1 MALPTTMDQTQ
12 AEETL
17 GIIQNTLKN
26 FSWTQAA
33 VISAMLVTCV
43 VAIRILVG
51 VADRALARTK
61 MDPGIRT
68 FLRSGLKVILWMVAL
83 CALLGYLGVPMTS
96 MVALLSVL
104 GLALSLAIQGILAN
118 LAGGIMILTAHPFSA
133 GDFVEAAGVSGTVQE
148 VGLVYTKLYT
158 TDNKVVYVP
167 NGEISGKTITNYNGN
182 DTRRV
187 ELKLNLS
194 YNADPEQVKAVLAR
208 VVGEHPLTLPTPEAV
223 IRVNGYGGSAVEYVV
238 RTWCATADYWDVRF
252 DLLEQAKAALDAAGL
267 EMTYDHL
274 NVHIVEPRS

>member
-133 GDFVEAAGVSGTVQE
+133 GDFVEAAGISGTVQE

-274 NVHIVEPRS
+274 NVHMMEK

>member
-33 VISAMLVTCV
+33 VISAMLVACV

-194 YNADPEQVKAVLAR
+194 YNADPERVKAVLAR

-274 NVHIVEPRS
+274 NVHMMEK

>member
-133 GDFVEAAGVSGTVQE
+133 GDFVEAAGVSGMVQE

-194 YNADPEQVKAVLAR
+194 YNADPERVKAVLAR

-274 NVHIVEPRS
+274 NVHMMEK

>member
-148 VGLVYTKLYT
+148 VGL
-158 TDNKVVYVP
+158 D
-167 NGEISGKTITNYNGN
+167 
-182 DTRRV
+182 
-187 ELKLNLS
+187 
-194 YNADPEQVKAVLAR
+194 
-208 VVGEHPLTLPTPEAV
+208 
-223 IRVNGYGGSAVEYVV
+223 
-238 RTWCATADYWDVRF
+238 
-252 DLLEQAKAALDAAGL
+252 
-267 EMTYDHL
+267 
-274 NVHIVEPRS
+274 

>member
-61 MDPGIRT
+61 MDPGNRT
-68 FLRSGLKVILWMVAL
+68 FLPSGLKVRLWMVAL

-274 NVHIVEPRS
+274 NVHMMEK

>member
-104 GLALSLAIQGILAN
+104 GLALSLAIQGLLAN

-274 NVHIVEPRS
+274 NVHLMEK

>member
-33 VISAMLVTCV
+33 VISAMLVACV

-194 YNADPEQVKAVLAR
+194 YNADPERVKAVLAR

-223 IRVNGYGGSAVEYVV
+223 IRVNGYGGSAVEDVV

-274 NVHIVEPRS
+274 NVHMMEK

>member
-83 CALLGYLGVPMTS
+83 C
-96 MVALLSVL
+96 ALLSVL

-194 YNADPEQVKAVLAR
+194 YNADSERVKAVLAR

-274 NVHIVEPRS
+274 NVHMMEK

>member
-223 IRVNGYGGSAVEYVV
+223 IRVNGYGGGAVEYVV

-274 NVHIVEPRS
+274 NVHMMEK

>member
-26 FSWTQAA
+26 FSWTQVA

-194 YNADPEQVKAVLAR
+194 YNADPERVKAVLAR

-274 NVHIVEPRS
+274 NVHMMEK

>member
-158 TDNKVVYVP
+158 ADNKVVYVP

-274 NVHIVEPRS
+274 NVHMMEK

>member
-194 YNADPEQVKAVLAR
+194 YNAHPEQVKAVLAR

-274 NVHIVEPRS
+274 NVHMMEK

>member
-61 MDPGIRT
+61 MDPGIRI

-274 NVHIVEPRS
+274 NVHMMEK

>member
-194 YNADPEQVKAVLAR
+194 YNADSERVKAVLAR

-223 IRVNGYGGSAVEYVV
+223 IRVNGYGGSAVEYVI

-274 NVHIVEPRS
+274 NVHMMEK

>member
-274 NVHIVEPRS
+274 NVHLMEK

>member
-238 RTWCATADYWDVRF
+238 RTWCASADYWDVRF

-274 NVHIVEPRS
+274 NVHMMEK

>member
-68 FLRSGLKVILWMVAL
+68 FLRSGLKVLLWMVAL

-274 NVHIVEPRS
+274 NVHMMEK

>member
-133 GDFVEAAGVSGTVQE
+133 GDFVEAAEVSGTVQE

-274 NVHIVEPRS
+274 NVHMMEK

>member
-274 NVHIVEPRS
+274 NVHMMEK

>member
-33 VISAMLVTCV
+33 VISAMLVACV

-274 NVHIVEPRS
+274 NVHMMEK

>member
-194 YNADPEQVKAVLAR
+194 YNADSEQVKAVLAR

-274 NVHIVEPRS
+274 NVHMMEK

>member
-104 GLALSLAIQGILAN
+104 GLALSLVWYFSGRWKRRGSLADR
-118 LAGGIMILTAHPFSA
+118 AGP
-133 GDFVEAAGVSGTVQE
+133 
-148 VGLVYTKLYT
+148 
-158 TDNKVVYVP
+158 
-167 NGEISGKTITNYNGN
+167 EISG
-182 DTRRV
+182 
-187 ELKLNLS
+187 
-194 YNADPEQVKAVLAR
+194 PER
-208 VVGEHPLTLPTPEAV
+208 
-223 IRVNGYGGSAVEYVV
+223 
-238 RTWCATADYWDVRF
+238 
-252 DLLEQAKAALDAAGL
+252 
-267 EMTYDHL
+267 
-274 NVHIVEPRS
+274 

>member
-252 DLLEQAKAALDAAGL
+252 DLREQAKAALDAAGL

-274 NVHIVEPRS
+274 NVHMMEK

>member
-83 CALLGYLGVPMTS
+83 CALLGYRGVPMTS

-194 YNADPEQVKAVLAR
+194 YNADPERVKAVLAR

-274 NVHIVEPRS
+274 NVHMMEK